1 MSRLVSEEAKI
12 LNLQENLENKCKFGL
27 VTDFSKLPDNPAKT
41 YKADWYNLG
50 KVDAEMI
57 VEIEKTQ
64 SGLQVSRKRNE
75 ESRPKII
82 WPQMEPKFFIE
93 SEKNTDTNWRSFMK
107 RRRMYRQE
115 GPIFLSY
122 TKVRGNKTFLEF
134 REELK
139 SLVENGIIRW
149 IVK

>member
-1 MSRLVSEEAKI
+1 MFK
-12 LNLQENLENKCKFGL
+12 K
-27 VTDFSKLPDNPAKT
+27 
-41 YKADWYNLG
+41 
-50 KVDAEMI
+50 
-57 VEIEKTQ
+57 EK
-64 SGLQVSRKRNE
+64 GMRNRE
-75 ESRPKII
+75 KII
-82 WPQMEPKFFIE
+82 SYGDEKEMLERDFYKPEKPTSPFSSSGSSELKFHNKTRTRNGDSSLEIVGPQMETKFFIE
-93 SEKNTDTNWRSFMK
+93 SEKNTDTHWRSFME
-107 RRRMYRQE
+107 RRSSYRQE